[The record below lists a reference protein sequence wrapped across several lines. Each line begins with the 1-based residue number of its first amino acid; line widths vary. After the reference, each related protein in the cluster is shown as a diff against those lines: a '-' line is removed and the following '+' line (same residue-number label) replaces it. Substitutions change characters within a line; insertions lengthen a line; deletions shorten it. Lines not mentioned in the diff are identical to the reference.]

1 MFVIPLLLGALATVF
16 PPLAMIALMAH
27 NGNVNRLH
35 PRLPLKTISWFFL
48 IPLASLL
55 FFGSD
60 VFSQIHLSDAVLGTG
75 TIVLIYLLALKA
87 GANCNAAFSW
97 ATLGIIGYGLLRAW
111 SWGSH
116 LEPLHTEAINSAFE
130 QMRQIQQNIDV
141 SLFKTT
147 LTAISKL
154 WPAQWM
160 ITQILALFVGLVLFK
175 KFGKI
180 DEPLSSGTFPAFYN
194 IFILAAL
201 PLYFIPGL
209 KLYFYNAIVALCV
222 VPFIQGVAVVNR
234 KSAAIFQNRV
244 VRVLILLLLLLNYIT
259 YILLTILGFAHMW
272 KSPIISQ
279 QGETPQ

>member
-27 NGNVNRLH
+27 NGHAARLH

-48 IPLASLL
+48 FPLASLL

-60 VFSQIHLSDAVLGTG
+60 VLSQINLSDAVLGTG
-75 TIVLIYLLALKA
+75 TIVLVYLLALKA
-87 GANCNAAFSW
+87 GAKTNAAFAW
-97 ATLGIIGYGLLRAW
+97 AALGIIVYGLLRAW
-111 SWGSH
+111 SWGSQ
-116 LEPLHTEAINSAFE
+116 LQPLHDEAINAAFE
-130 QMRQIQQNIDV
+130 QMRQFQQNIDT
-141 SLFKTT
+141 SLIKTT

-154 WPAQWM
+154 WPSQWM
-160 ITQILALFVGLVLFK
+160 ITQILAMFVGLILFK
-175 KFGKI
+175 KFSRI
-180 DEPLSSGTFPAFYN
+180 DEPVSTSSFPAFYN

-209 KLYFYNAIVALCV
+209 KLYFFNALAALCV
-222 VPFIQGVAVVNR
+222 VPFIQGLAIVNR

-244 VRVLILLLLLLNYIT
+244 VRILILILLLLNYIT

-279 QGETPQ
+279 QGDTPK